1 MFQAA
6 ILNTVHSVG
15 ARTVHP
21 CITRANS
28 AVYLMQG
35 EHFTLKKPHD
45 YAWMQNCS
53 WTHPRGA
60 FDSALFANNK
70 SESVFPHSFSVLFSA
85 ALRDIKTDAFRDSQR
100 QRERE
105 KKPNPQGC
113 VKSSMRPGRDIFR
126 CEPVLP
132 HDFPGVLIVTI
143 PESLW
148 HTCHRLC
155 RSLICVATDRGWICK
170 EPK

>member
-1 MFQAA
+1 
-6 ILNTVHSVG
+6 
-15 ARTVHP
+15 
-21 CITRANS
+21 
-28 AVYLMQG
+28 
-35 EHFTLKKPHD
+35 
-45 YAWMQNCS
+45 MQNCS

-70 SESVFPHSFSVLFSA
+70 TESVFPHSFSVLFSA
-85 ALRDIKTDAFRDSQR
+85 ALREIKTDAFRDSQR

-113 VKSSMRPGRDIFR
+113 VKSSTHPGRDIFR

-155 RSLICVATDRGWICK
+155 RSLICVATDRGWIYK
-170 EPK
+170 EPKKLDYHLSYPFVFVLAFSNSEKFLVGAAGSASWRQFTYLP